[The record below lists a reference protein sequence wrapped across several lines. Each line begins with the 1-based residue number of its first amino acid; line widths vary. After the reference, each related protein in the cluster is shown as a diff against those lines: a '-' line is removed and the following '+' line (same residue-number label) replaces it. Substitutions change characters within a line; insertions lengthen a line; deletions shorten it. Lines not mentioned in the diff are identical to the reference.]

1 MAREFTTFP
10 LPQINPNHLNPLMLK
25 FPANY
30 LPSPLIFDLLL
41 WC

>member
-25 FPANY
+25 FPTNY
-30 LPSPLIFDLLL
+30 T
-41 WC
+41 WRAH